1 MFKKHAV
8 ACAALM
14 LIVGHAAAYE
24 REETPTQKWDSGAE
38 IVWTYSETGQPAGVS
53 TEDAVT
59 VLIAATRRWEKTAP
73 VRFRFAGVTR
83 DIMEDA
89 EKCRGRSPVV
99 FGWGTE
105 MKGNPK
111 AAAFTR
117 LCTGPDDRTRIV
129 GGLIEFAS
137 SKPGL
142 STADGRIGTL
152 DMVATH
158 EIGHLIGLEH
168 SKDPDSIMRPIIA
181 EASSDNARGEL
192 SSRDMAVA
200 TVLYKAGMPKLGGE
214 DWRDTYAAAP
224 KEAKERFMAAII
236 ADR

>member
-1 MFKKHAV
+1 MFKKCAA

-14 LIVGHAAAYE
+14 LFVGQAAAYE

-38 IVWTYSETGQPAGVS
+38 ILWTYSEAGQPAGVS

-59 VLIAATRRWEKTAP
+59 VLIAATRRWEKTVP

-83 DIMEDA
+83 DTMEGA
-89 EKCRGRSPVV
+89 EKCRGRTPVV

-105 MKGNPK
+105 GP
-111 AAAFTR
+111 ATAEWVAFTR
-117 LCTGPDDRTRIV
+117 LCSGTVEQSRIV
-129 GGLIEFAS
+129 GGMIKFRS
-137 SKPGL
+137 SKSGL
-142 STADGRIGTL
+142 STAAGRIGTL
-152 DMVATH
+152 DIVATH
-158 EIGHLIGLEH
+158 EIGHLLGLEH
-168 SKDPDSIMRPIIA
+168 SKDHDSIMRPIIE
-181 EASSDNARGEL
+181 EASSDKARGEL

-200 TVLYKAGMPKLGGE
+200 SVLYDAGMPKLDGE